1 MVFIMSRTPYIT
13 QNEHILDE
21 DITLMTTSDLQGN
34 IVHANDFFVQV
45 SGYELDELLTR
56 PHNIIRHPDMP
67 KQAFADM
74 WATLK
79 KGEAWTG
86 IVKNRRKNGDH
97 YWVRANII
105 PMERKGVIT
114 GYMSIR
120 TRATRQEIAAVEP
133 LYAAMNE
140 NKSKQKIFKGI
151 VLSKKNPF
159 HFSTLSTRWRI
170 RLTMSLLF
178 AFWTIIA
185 SLTAQHNISFI
196 IMMLCTFITL
206 LVGNITFEQLLAKP
220 LENINA
226 QALSIARGNRHSVN
240 HMQRTDEIGQLLRS
254 VGQLGLICRWLI
266 KDVSEQVD
274 NVRKGSQS
282 LVTDCHELE
291 AHTQRTVGYMQQTV
305 ATMNQM
311 AVSVK
316 MNADNTLQADQL
328 SNTTSET
335 AVSGG
340 SMMEAVVG
348 TMDEIV
354 HSTSKINSITDVI
367 KDIAFQ
373 TNILA
378 LNAAVEAARAGEQGK
393 GFAVVANEVRSLAS
407 RSASAVND
415 IRELINDCEKKVN
428 SGKDQVHTAGDT
440 MKSIVNQVQNVTQLI
455 THISQATSEQAA
467 GIADI
472 TQAVSELET
481 ITQQSTLLVEQS
493 TETSNMVK
501 DRSIRLEEAVI
512 VLH

>member
-1 MVFIMSRTPYIT
+1 MSRTLYIT
-13 QNEHILDE
+13 QNEYVLDE
-21 DITLMTTSDLQGN
+21 NITLMTTSDLQGN

-67 KQAFADM
+67 KEAFADM
-74 WATLK
+74 WKTLK
-79 KGEAWTG
+79 EGEPWTG

-120 TRATRQEIAAVEP
+120 TRATREEIAAVEP

-140 NKSKQKIFKGI
+140 NKSQQKIFKGI
-151 VLSKKNPF
+151 VLSKKRPF
-159 HFSTLSTRWRI
+159 YFSTFSTRWRI
-170 RLTMSLLF
+170 RLMMSVLF
-178 AFWTIIA
+178 ILWLAMISLTSLQNMPLMIA
-185 SLTAQHNISFI
+185 SA
-196 IMMLCTFITL
+196 CTFVTL
-206 LVGNITFEQLLAKP
+206 VIGNIALEKMFAAP
-220 LENINA
+220 LENIA
-226 QALSIARGNRHSVN
+226 KQALGVARGNRHNVH
-240 HMQRTDEIGQLLRS
+240 HMQRTDEIGIILRS
-254 VGQLGLICRWLI
+254 IGQLGLVCRWLI

-274 NVRKGSQS
+274 GVRKGSES
-282 LVTDCHELE
+282 LVSDCRELDT
-291 AHTQRTVGYMQQTV
+291 HTQQTVGYMQQTV

-316 MNADNTLQADQL
+316 MNADNTIQVDQL
-328 SNTTSET
+328 SNTTSKT
-335 AVSGG
+335 AVNGG
-340 SMMEAVVG
+340 AMMEAVVG

-354 HSTSKINSITDVI
+354 SSTSKINSITDVI

-428 SGKDQVHTAGDT
+428 SGKNQVHTAGDT
-440 MKSIVNQVQNVTQLI
+440 MKEIVDQIQNVTQLI

-493 TETSNMVK
+493 TETSNRVK
-501 DRSIRLEEAVI
+501 ARSSRLEEAVV